1 MTAFGRYELLE
12 VLGQG
17 GFATVHRA
25 YDPIL
30 DRPLAIK
37 VLHGYLAGD
46 SQMAERFIREGRALA
61 RVNHPNLVNVYDA
74 GTEENQAFLAM
85 EYVEGKTLAEL
96 SAGRQM
102 PLAEASEIIRQV
114 AGAIAAVHGAGLIHR
129 DIKPANI
136 IVEPGGRAVLLDLGV
151 ARDMDSTGLTATGLV
166 VGTPGFL
173 APEQVDST
181 VFVGPSTDIYQLAA
195 TTYTLLAGKP
205 LYEGDTAQVLYAVAH
220 RPPPDLGETR
230 PDLPY
235 HAIAAVSR
243 GLSKDPAQRPATVLE
258 FAEGLRSPGEAV
270 PPTVVAAAEDAR
282 TVVSTDSGPSPSAAT
297 VVSGSHPAAPRVP
310 VQATNPSRA
319 TSHQP
324 APADPQSALV
334 GDQKPPRRSRSLL
347 FGPLGAVGVVAVIA
361 VAFLF
366 FKGGGG
372 GTEEAAGIA
381 PGETA
386 SPTPIS
392 NGDFE
397 PYGTPTTLEVDWEEA
412 TTFTFP
418 APKSG
423 VVSFVVER
431 SEVGG
436 YYRVLDDRDKP
447 VGGAKWVPPAGG
459 MLEPVELPRT
469 GDYRLEVKPD
479 NAEGGELLITMYEV
493 TEPDPVAISP
503 GAEPVKLSVDTPG
516 AVARA
521 TFEATAGQLFSIQT
535 YGTVGGYYLS
545 VESTSGPS
553 VQRINYT
560 WVPEGDS
567 FVDTFVAESAGTY
580 ALVIDPTED
589 TLASTKI
596 QLFSVPAPVR
606 KSLTLG
612 TSETI
617 ATTQPGEN
625 VEYSFSGKRDQV
637 ISIRVSRV
645 KSGSYFYV
653 QRAFNDSK
661 LENVWAGPPLGNL
674 LVVTLPVDDDYIVT
688 VDPSG
693 SALESASLA
702 VYDITDEPTATT
714 TIGGGAAS
722 VTTDYP
728 GQQAT
733 VTFAG
738 QGGQLIAIN
747 SLRRDDAYITL
758 VDPSGQKAI
767 NRQYLRGGDTYEVKD
782 PLVAGNYTLQV
793 EPVAFDP
800 GSYSFEFVRR

>member
-102 PLAEASEIIRQV
+102 PLAEAGEIIRQV

-136 IVEPGGRAVLLDLGV
+136 IVEPNGRAVLLDLGV
-151 ARDMDSTGLTATGLV
+151 ARDMDSTGLTVTGLV

-220 RPPPDLGETR
+220 RPPPDLGEAR

-243 GLSKDPAQRPATVLE
+243 GLSKDPAQRPSTVIE
-258 FAEGLRSPGEAV
+258 FAEGLRSPAEALR
-270 PPTVVAAAEDAR
+270 PTVIAAPGAAQ
-282 TVVSTDSGPSPSAAT
+282 TVVSTDPGTPSAAAT
-297 VVSGSHPAAPRVP
+297 VVSGSHSSATAAATSVP
-310 VQATNPSRA
+310 SKASAVAPQPDPGAPETAIAGAGESSGPSRTMLYA
-319 TSHQP
+319 
-324 APADPQSALV
+324 V
-334 GDQKPPRRSRSLL
+334 
-347 FGPLGAVGVVAVIA
+347 LGAIVVVALIA
-361 VAFLF
+361 VAFVFLR
-366 FKGGGG
+366 GGGG
-372 GTEEAAGIA
+372 GTEEAAGIS
-381 PGETA
+381 PGETVTA
-386 SPTPIS
+386 TPIS

-397 PYGTPTTLEVDWEEA
+397 PYGTPTTFEVNWDEA
-412 TTFTFP
+412 TTFAFP

-431 SEVGG
+431 SEVGA
-436 YYRVLDDRDKP
+436 YYRILDDRDKP
-447 VGGAKWVPPAGG
+447 VGSNKWIAPTGG
-459 MLEPVELPRT
+459 MFEPVELPRA
-469 GDYRLEVKPD
+469 GDYKLEVRPD
-479 NAEGGELLITMYEV
+479 KAEGGELLVTMYEV
-493 TEPDPVAISP
+493 TEPDPVPITA
-503 GAEPVKLSVDTPG
+503 GAEPVALSVDTPG
-516 AVARA
+516 SVARA
-521 TFEATAGQLFSIQT
+521 TFDANAGQRFSIQT

-560 WVPEGDS
+560 WIPEGDF
-567 FVDTFVAESAGTY
+567 FVDTFVVETAGSY
-580 ALVIDPTED
+580 ALVADPTED
-589 TLASTKI
+589 TLISTKI
-596 QLFSVPAPVR
+596 QLFSVPEPAR
-606 KSLTLG
+606 KAITIG
-612 TSETI
+612 ATETI
-617 ATTQPGEN
+617 ATIQPGEN
-625 VEYSFSGKRDQV
+625 VEFSFSGKRDQQ
-637 ISIRVSRV
+637 ISLRVSRV
-645 KSGSYFYV
+645 KAGSYVYV

-661 LENVWAGPPLGNL
+661 LENVWAGPPQGNL
-674 LVVTLPVDDDYIVT
+674 VVLTLPVDDDYIIT
-688 VDPSG
+688 IDPAG
-693 SALESASLA
+693 GALESASLA
-702 VYDITDEPTATT
+702 VYDVTTEPTAET
-714 TIGGGAAS
+714 TIGGQAAS

-733 VTFAG
+733 VTFTSAG
-738 QGGQLIAIN
+738 GESITIH

-758 VDPSGQKAI
+758 LDPASNKVI
-767 NRQYLRGGDTYEVKD
+767 NRQYLRGGDSYQVKEA
-782 PLVAGNYTLQV
+782 LVAGRYTLRV
-793 EPVAFDP
+793 EPTAFDP
-800 GSYSFEFVRR
+800 GSYSFEFVRQ